1 MGILLFILFIFV
13 SVMIIAAP
21 LIIASFTK
29 LFPLYVFPFKETKR
43 SPFFMSLEFK
53 HIFCKDRK

>member
-1 MGILLFILFIFV
+1 
-13 SVMIIAAP
+13 MIIVAP

-53 HIFCKDRK
+53 HIFFIFLFLNDISKIVLDI